1 MTRPLSRRW
10 QHLVYLIQIVIFA
23 ATTGTLQAQQTV
35 TVRLRQPPPNQ
46 LRYSDLWEVDLL
58 NPTRTT
64 FTVRIISTVRVNG
77 NDGLVLTATSSAF
90 SLPPGMKS
98 FTAATANQLSPVQT
112 QYRISRYRDAVT
124 GTGEFPSGDYTICV
138 DVSAVSAAAGGSLGT
153 DCADQRVENTV
164 APILLTPVN
173 ESLLEEPL
181 PVFTWIWGGAG
192 RPDVRMEYRLRIVEI
207 LGRQPAQAA
216 MQRNLAWFEAENLR
230 TSVLQYPPHA
240 RALQIGHRY
249 AWMVVVYTFDQ
260 LVGRSEVWEFTY
272 QPPKPTVPLIV
283 KLAEKPVG
291 LQIDVLQELLR
302 SCSETP

>member
-10 QHLVYLIQIVIFA
+10 RHLVCLIQIVMFA
-23 ATTGTLQAQQTV
+23 AATGTLHAQEPV

-64 FTVRIISTVRVNG
+64 FSVRLVSTVTVNG
-77 NDGLVLTATSSAF
+77 NDGLVLTATSSVF

-112 QYRISRYRDAVT
+112 QYRIIRYRDAVT
-124 GTGEFPSGDYTICV
+124 RTGEFPSGDYTICV
-138 DVSAVSAAAGGSLGT
+138 AVTPVSAATGGVLAT
-153 DCADQRVENTV
+153 DCVDQRVENTI

-173 ESLLEEPL
+173 ESVLEEPL
-181 PVFTWIWGGAG
+181 PVFTWTWGGAG
-192 RPDVRMEYRLRIVEI
+192 RPDIRMGYRLRIVEM

-230 TSVLQYPPHA
+230 TSVFQYPPHA
-240 RALQIGHRY
+240 RPLQTGHRY
-249 AWMVVVYTFDQ
+249 AWMVVVYLFDQ
-260 LVGRSEVWEFTY
+260 VAGQSEVWEFTY
-272 QPPKPTVPLIV
+272 QPPKPAVPLSA
-283 KLAEKPVG
+283 KLVEKPPGV
-291 LQIDVLQELLR
+291 QIDVLQELLR